1 MTVSYLFLLF
11 ACLLILWNVES
22 EAFEGFEDQDAL
34 EFEQQSLV
42 DGKSPLMHA
51 HLSYITCI

>member
-1 MTVSYLFLLF
+1 MIVSYLLLLF
-11 ACLLILWNVES
+11 ACMWILWNVES
-22 EAFEGFEDQDAL
+22 ESFEGFEDQDVL

-42 DGKSPLMHA
+42 EGKSPLMHA